1 VSSLDLAA
9 ELEARAAVLR
19 AEGGLE
25 VALTAAREAAAAD
38 PTPANREAE
47 RVAAVALREARA
59 ARRSEGVTVGGDAYV
74 DEEI

>member
-1 VSSLDLAA
+1 MSSLDMAA

-19 AEGGLE
+19 VEGGLE
-25 VALTAAREAAAAD
+25 AALIAARETAAVE

-47 RVAAVALREARA
+47 RAAAVSLREARA

-74 DEEI
+74 DEEN